1 MLLHRLHPHRIL
13 DITSE
18 DLRVKFLE
26 GVRNI
31 SAICL
36 QIGYPTIASIPHS
49 IANGLKNLIAISIEA
64 DVDLKEAQKAKDYLA
79 DPSKFVV
86 AAAPAAG
93 KFSLFSGQTK
103 ASSICEFHSSILT
116 TL

>member
-1 MLLHRLHPHRIL
+1 ML

-18 DLRVKFLE
+18 DLRNKFLA

-36 QIGYPTIASIPHS
+36 QIGYPTIASVPHS
-49 IANGLKNLIAISIEA
+49 IANGVKNLIAISIEA
-64 DVDLKEAQKAKDYLA
+64 DIDLKEAQKAKDYLA

-86 AAAPAAG
+86 AAAPVAG
-93 KFSLFSGQTK
+93 ECSG
-103 ASSICEFHSSILT
+103 SDGLIELVC
-116 TL
+116 